1 MVYYDQMVQHCI
13 NKIKAYRQNGCEPA
27 DIMILAR
34 ITKNPLM
41 TNKLFEYAN
50 TKGISISTG
59 SKYFNSVPFMSVHKS
74 KGLQGKVVFIFDVVE
89 GLYGFPSE
97 LENPDIFE
105 PAIKGRRK
113 DKEEEERRLFYV
125 AITRAKE
132 EAIIYTQEGRES
144 KFLDEINDHVIFEN
158 VAS

>member
-1 MVYYDQMVQHCI
+1 MVYYDQMVQHCV
-13 NKIKAYRQNGCEPA
+13 NKIEAYCQNGCEPA

-34 ITKNPLM
+34 ITNNP
-41 TNKLFEYAN
+41 KLRDKLVECSRI
-50 TKGISISTG
+50 KGVNVSVESR
-59 SKYFNSVPFMSVHKS
+59 YFNRIPFMSVHKS
-74 KGLQGKVVFIFDVVE
+74 KGLQAKVVFIVNVVE

-97 LENPDIFE
+97 LENPDIFQ

-144 KFLDEINDHVIFEN
+144 KFLDEIKEHIILKKI
-158 VAS
+158 AS

>member
-1 MVYYDQMVQHCI
+1 
-13 NKIKAYRQNGCEPA
+13 
-27 DIMILAR
+27 
-34 ITKNPLM
+34 
-41 TNKLFEYAN
+41 
-50 TKGISISTG
+50 
-59 SKYFNSVPFMSVHKS
+59 MSVHKS
-74 KGLQGKVVFIFDVVE
+74 KGLQAKVVFIFDVVE

-105 PAIKGRRK
+105 PAIKGSRK
-113 DKEEEERRLFYV
+113 EKEEEERRLFYV